1 MPPPS
6 ASTAALRVIDW
17 FLPPGAR
24 APEDTRRLRF
34 LVGAAL
40 LGASVAVIS
49 VTAQVA
55 LGPLG
60 PAIAMALFGGGL
72 LLILRLVKAGVGLHV
87 LRPATLALLG
97 AFLCAVPLMTVT
109 LDWRQLY
116 WLILLPIASL
126 FLNRTDPAD
135 PRHGVGRLAVPTGAA
150 ALAAA
155 LGVLV
160 VMLSSLGWTFGIA
173 RAATEPEPVALQLI
187 DFLLFILSVSGL
199 LAIHH
204 VALLKAEED
213 VALLRSMLAVCAWCR
228 KIRDDDQGWVPL
240 ERYMARHTTTQLS
253 HGICPECAKTSFEDL
268 ERV

>member
-1 MPPPS
+1 
-6 ASTAALRVIDW
+6 LRVIDW

-34 LVGAAL
+34 LIGAAL
-40 LGASVAVIS
+40 LGA
-49 VTAQVA
+49 
-55 LGPLG
+55 G
-60 PAIAMALFGGGL
+60 ALFGGGL

-135 PRHGVGRLAVPTGAA
+135 PRHGVGRLAVPSGAA

-160 VMLSSLGWTFGIA
+160 VLLSRWGWTFGIA
-173 RAATEPEPVALQLI
+173 RAATEPTPVALQLI

-213 VALLRSMLAVCAWCR
+213 VALLRSMLSVCAWCR
-228 KIRDDDQGWVPL
+228 KIRDDEGWVPL
-240 ERYMARHTTTQLS
+240 ERYMARHTTTQLT
-253 HGICPECAKTSFEDL
+253 HGICPECAKTSFADVNL
-268 ERV
+268 